1 MAVPGQILGLF
12 EAKEKYGNPDIS
24 WSSLIMPTIEMCLN
38 GITVSPDL
46 ASALKEKKEYVLLD
60 PGMR

>member
-1 MAVPGQILGLF
+1 MGVPGQVLGLF

-38 GITVSPDL
+38 GITVSPDV
-46 ASALKEKKEYVLLD
+46 AYALNDQRKYVLLD